1 MSINIFF
8 ILLLGLLLG
17 MYNYFTPNYILS
29 KDVGEVPKIELFS
42 FTLYEISHK
51 GIDHILEGKEGKK
64 FDDRYAVTSAKF
76 SDNTKTLFQTIE
88 SENVDYQSNIIK
100 LKGNV
105 HYARED
111 GLEFRS
117 NEGKYN
123 TDTAMIQTQGAF
135 VITQKS
141 NRIDGSTLLYD
152 NKNNTVSADHVRVSY
167 QLK

>member
-123 TDTAMIQTQGAF
+123 TDTAMIQTQEAF

>member
-8 ILLLGLLLG
+8 IFLLGLLLG

-51 GIDHILEGKEGKK
+51 GIEHILEGKEGKK
-64 FDDRYAVTSAKF
+64 FDERYTVTSAKF
-76 SDNTKTLFQTIE
+76 SDNTKTLFQTIK
-88 SENVDYQSNIIK
+88 SDNVDYQSDVIK

-123 TDTAMIQTQGAF
+123 TGTSLIQTQGGF

-141 NRIDGSTLLYD
+141 NRIDGTKLLYD
-152 NKNNTVSADHVRVSY
+152 NKNDTVSADHVRVSY

>member
-88 SENVDYQSNIIK
+88 SENVDYQNDIIK

-152 NKNNTVSADHVRVSY
+152 NKNNMVSADHVRVSY

>member
-88 SENVDYQSNIIK
+88 SENVDYQSDIIK

-105 HYARED
+105 HYSRED

>member
-88 SENVDYQSNIIK
+88 SENVDYQSDIIK

>member
-88 SENVDYQSNIIK
+88 SENVDYQSDIIK

-152 NKNNTVSADHVRVSY
+152 NKNNMVFADHVRVSY

>member
-8 ILLLGLLLG
+8 IFLLGLLLG

-51 GIDHILEGKEGKK
+51 GIEHILEGKEGKK

-76 SDNTKTLFQTIE
+76 SDNTKTLFQTIK
-88 SENVDYQSNIIK
+88 SDNVDYRSDVIK

-123 TDTAMIQTQGAF
+123 TESSLIQTQGGF

-141 NRIDGSTLLYD
+141 NRIDGTKLLYD
-152 NKNNTVSADHVRVSY
+152 NKNDTVSADHVRVSY